1 MKIVNI
7 LVRRNLKIDGA
18 RMFEDYILI
27 QCDQMRG
34 IEWLGS
40 IITLSVFI
48 IKADAM
54 AMLRRADLMQ
64 EIFLKLIRISE
75 TID

>member
-1 MKIVNI
+1 VKIVNI
-7 LVRRNLKIDGA
+7 VVRRNLKLDGA

-40 IITLSVFI
+40 IITPSVFI

-54 AMLRRADLMQ
+54 AMLGRADLMQ
-64 EIFLKLIRISE
+64 EIFLKLIKISE